1 MNGRRR
7 QRRKKRKKN
16 GRGGERRG
24 GCGRGGEKEVAPSYL
39 GHNIKPWRWR
49 YKVWRDDGGEEREG
63 KSDLKAEG
71 ISVTNLGTKSKVNSD
86 Q

>member
-1 MNGRRR
+1 MEGEDKEGE
-7 QRRKKRKKN
+7 KKETKR
-16 GRGGERRG
+16 GRGGWRG
-24 GCGRGGEKEVAPSYL
+24 DCGGRGEKEVAPSYL
-39 GHNIKPWRWR
+39 GHNIKPWRWG
-49 YKVWRDDGGEEREG
+49 YKVWRDDGGGEEEG